1 MSAEQQPSEP
11 FKSLPAQPRRV
22 HLHEAHTFIGPGR
35 KVIGKIAVRTPTKRE
50 EVEARLEAE
59 RNLRARNGGE
69 MPHDGSLLVDFA
81 TVAVLH
87 KSTRDAEKPEAMAA
101 FPSPGWMMEH
111 LTADELGVLLN
122 LVHQAKTADSPVPM
136 VLDEDSI
143 ETMVS
148 LLAAAHD
155 SEAADAIVARCDRAW
170 LESFAIVVCRKLTE
184 SRNAL
189 AAGDED
195 AASEAEEPDAPAL

>member
-1 MSAEQQPSEP
+1 MSELQQPSEP
-11 FKSLPAQPRRV
+11 FKSLPTQPRRV

-69 MPHDGSLLVDFA
+69 MPHDSSLMVDFA
-81 TVAVLH
+81 TVSILH
-87 KSTRDAEKPEAMAA
+87 KATRDADKPEAMSA
-101 FPSPGWMMEH
+101 FPSPGWMMDH

-122 LVHQAKTADSPVPM
+122 LVHQAKQADSPVPM

-143 ETMVS
+143 ETMIAM
-148 LLAAAHD
+148 LAAAHD

-170 LESFAIVVCRKLTE
+170 LESFAIVVCRKLSTARAAIAATDE
-184 SRNAL
+184 QEADDASAL
-189 AAGDED
+189 
-195 AASEAEEPDAPAL
+195 

>member
-1 MSAEQQPSEP
+1 MSELQQPSEP
-11 FKSLPAQPRRV
+11 FKSLPTQPRRV

-69 MPHDGSLLVDFA
+69 IPHDSTLMVDFA
-81 TVAVLH
+81 TVSILH
-87 KSTRDAEKPEAMAA
+87 KSTRDADKPEAMSA

-122 LVHQAKTADSPVPM
+122 LVHQAKQADSPVPM

-143 ETMVS
+143 ETMIAM
-148 LLAAAHD
+148 LAAAHD
-155 SEAADAIVARCDRAW
+155 SEAADAVVARCDRAW
-170 LESFAIVVCRKLTE
+170 LESFAIVVCRKLSTARAAIAGTDE
-184 SRNAL
+184 QEGDDASAL
-189 AAGDED
+189 
-195 AASEAEEPDAPAL
+195 

>member
-1 MSAEQQPSEP
+1 MSELQQPSEP
-11 FKSLPAQPRRV
+11 FKSLPTQPRRV

-69 MPHDGSLLVDFA
+69 IPHDSTLMVDFA
-81 TVAVLH
+81 TVSILH
-87 KSTRDAEKPEAMAA
+87 KSTRDADKPEAMSA

-122 LVHQAKTADSPVPM
+122 LVHQAKQADSPVPM

-143 ETMVS
+143 ETMIAM
-148 LLAAAHD
+148 LAAAHD
-155 SEAADAIVARCDRAW
+155 SEAADAVVARCDRAW
-170 LESFAIVVCRKLTE
+170 LESFAIVVCRKLSTARAAIAGNDE
-184 SRNAL
+184 QEADDASAL
-189 AAGDED
+189 
-195 AASEAEEPDAPAL
+195 